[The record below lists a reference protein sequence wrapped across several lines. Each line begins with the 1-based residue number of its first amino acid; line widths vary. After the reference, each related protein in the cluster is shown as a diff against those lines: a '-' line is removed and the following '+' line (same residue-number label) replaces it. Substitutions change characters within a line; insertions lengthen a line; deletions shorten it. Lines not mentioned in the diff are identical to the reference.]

1 MELHQVSHQNLLSE
15 IKASPLA
22 NKPAGRFHFS
32 PGFARLLKTSGNFD
46 MNAKKNATQFS
57 CLPQNELNEG
67 QDKQTSTVSAR
78 STCTTTTAHMGTRG
92 PGARRGCKVHE
103 ELDMWRMSYVCC
115 SLSMSKRGWSSRSAN
130 MVSMLAAEQSSPDAI
145 FAGSSDCIPSH
156 SRICSKL
163 MEKVINFIRMVLL

>member
-78 STCTTTTAHMGTRG
+78 STCAQLPPLTWGQG
-92 PGARRGCKVHE
+92 DQVPE
-103 ELDMWRMSYVCC
+103 EAAK
-115 SLSMSKRGWSSRSAN
+115 SMRSWTC
-130 MVSMLAAEQSSPDAI
+130 
-145 FAGSSDCIPSH
+145 GG
-156 SRICSKL
+156 
-163 MEKVINFIRMVLL
+163 